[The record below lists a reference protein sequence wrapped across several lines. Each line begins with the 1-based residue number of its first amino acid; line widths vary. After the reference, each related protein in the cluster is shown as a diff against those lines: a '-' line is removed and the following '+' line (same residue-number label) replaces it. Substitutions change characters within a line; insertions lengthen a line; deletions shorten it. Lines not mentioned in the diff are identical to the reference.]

1 MLLRIHKSKFIF
13 ATDASAQSCCIGFF
27 VTESAFES
35 LLYRKQKVKE
45 ENHMP
50 KNEIKEQFEEKYN
63 LYGDMLYKIAF
74 LYLGSCADAE
84 DALQEVF
91 VKLLSRTLPF
101 KNSEHEKAW
110 LIRVMQNKCRDMLR
124 SARCKEVPANENE
137 VVADN
142 DFGAAERRAD
152 VISAIQSVPPQAKTV
167 LILYYYYDYSVAQIA
182 QTLKISNSA
191 VKMRLKRG
199 REILK
204 SKLGDYE
211 NEK

>member
-1 MLLRIHKSKFIF
+1 
-13 ATDASAQSCCIGFF
+13 
-27 VTESAFES
+27 
-35 LLYRKQKVKE
+35 
-45 ENHMP
+45 MP

-63 LYGDMLYKIAF
+63 LYGDMLYKIAY
-74 LYLGSCADAE
+74 LYLGNQADAE

-91 VKLLSRTLPF
+91 IKLLSRTLPF

-110 LIRVMQNKCRDMLR
+110 LIRVMQNKCHDMLR

-137 VVADN
+137 VAADN
-142 DFGAAERRAD
+142 DFGVAERRAD
-152 VISAIQSVPPQAKTV
+152 VISAIQSVPPQAKTAI
-167 LILYYYYDYSVAQIA
+167 ILYYYYDYSVAQIA